1 MSRHRSVGSC
11 GGESRDLT
19 KRKAAE
25 PWPDSPAE
33 TNFIGEVLHGYAPA
47 MPHIDVRGLTMYF
60 EFHGD
65 GPPLLHISGSGAD
78 LRTTMPDR
86 TPLNRTFTG
95 LHYDQRG
102 LGQTSPGDAQPTME
116 DFADDAAALCA
127 VQGWDRCHVMGTS
140 FGGMVAQHLA
150 IRHRELV
157 DRLVL
162 NCTSPG
168 GDAASYP
175 LHELQHLSAEERAD
189 VWMPLMDTRYVA
201 GEDLPGLE
209 GFTQLFRDRQS
220 AELSAEAAAGNARQ
234 LEARRHHDATAGL
247 GSITAPTL
255 VCAGK
260 YDAVAPIANSE
271 KLVAAIPDATL
282 KTFEGGHIF
291 MLQDPEAMPRIRDF
305 LLA

>member
-1 MSRHRSVGSC
+1 MSRHRSVGSHS
-11 GGESRDLT
+11 GEPSDLT
-19 KRKAAE
+19 KRKAAAH
-25 PWPDSPAE
+25 WPDSAAA
-33 TNFIGEVLHGYAPA
+33 TNFIGEVLHGYARA

-60 EFHGD
+60 ELHGE
-65 GPPLLHISGSGAD
+65 GPPLLHISGSGGD
-78 LRTTMPDR
+78 LRATMPDR
-86 TPLNRTFTG
+86 TLLNRTFTG
-95 LHYDQRG
+95 LHYDHRG
-102 LGQTSPGDAQPTME
+102 LGQTNAGDAQPTME

-127 VQGWDRCHVMGTS
+127 AHGWDRCHVMGTS

-150 IRHRELV
+150 IRHPSLI

-189 VWMPLMDTRYVA
+189 SWMPLMDTRYVP
-201 GEDLPGLE
+201 GEDLPGLA
-209 GFTQLFRDRQS
+209 GFTQLLRERQTADPS
-220 AELSAEAAAGNARQ
+220 AGSAAGNARQ
-234 LEARRHHDATAGL
+234 LEARRHHDATDGL
-247 GSITAPTL
+247 GGITAPTL

-260 YDAVAPIANSE
+260 YDGVAPMVNSE
-271 KLVAAIPDATL
+271 KLVAAIPDAIL
-282 KTFEGGHIF
+282 ETFEGGHIF